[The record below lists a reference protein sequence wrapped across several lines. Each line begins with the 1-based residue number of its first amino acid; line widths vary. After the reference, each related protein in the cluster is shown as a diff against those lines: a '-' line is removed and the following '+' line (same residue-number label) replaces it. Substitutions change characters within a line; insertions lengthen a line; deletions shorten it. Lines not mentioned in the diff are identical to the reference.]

1 MRIMH
6 LADLHE
12 RESAYEELL
21 ASIEAIE
28 RYAIKIVI
36 DLITIAGDIFDGPIQ
51 NSDRAGFSRLL
62 DLIRRLADIAPV
74 AMIYGTPTHDTEGSL
89 EVFERITAKNPI
101 KILRPGIP
109 YMLTGGRD
117 RLIVP
122 NGGQGD
128 LLLFGVPE
136 PSKKW
141 LLAGAGA
148 IGKDESDQVIR
159 NALRNL
165 FLGLGGMRKEH
176 PDLPCVLLYH
186 GQVGGAQT
194 AKEFVF
200 EAGTGIAASKDDFA
214 AVGADYIALGD
225 IHLPQQIPSLPAY
238 YPGPLYPTSWG
249 ETGFEFGANIVEIE
263 DLRNDPVA
271 AESDA
276 LDPGK
281 SPFFCTVSR
290 IPFPHPVQTKL
301 LTTAADP
308 VPDTAS
314 GRVWVE
320 VVPETQDQERLL
332 DADELLARLL
342 GHGALPGSR
351 VTIRRVATETVRAAE
366 IVEKK
371 RHRDKVQ
378 VWADN
383 SSLPVSEGILAKADA
398 LELEAAAAGGPPSG
412 SAFRITR
419 LILRGAKGI
428 WKKSRKDEID
438 LDLEAMGPGVIAF
451 ASPNGAGKTTILENL
466 HVWASLLTRKGT
478 LQSHFRLRDSCRELY
493 LTDEATGTKYRA
505 RILINAA
512 VASGKTEYWLDRDTG
527 GGFEPMPGITGRLD
541 DYETVIAALFG
552 SLPLFLKSAFLT
564 QRPSPQSP
572 DLAEATKGERKSLFA
587 ELSGIGYFDGY
598 RAQAKAKADALET
611 DIRVLDATIS
621 AADGVDETI
630 AGLVQEIEVQ
640 EKAEAAAK
648 IILAQSEDRGKVL
661 LAEKEALE
669 LRVAKANRKATQA
682 EGIESEIADLMQAIE
697 EDRNTEALF
706 STAAEGRAAAEKDLA
721 DLKDLEA
728 KAARLREEKAVIDQ
742 ENLKAAKAY
751 RESVAEY
758 EATRKARQ
766 ATVDLARDT
775 KAKAERELAAARAR
789 VSAPIVDH
797 CPTCNQLL
805 PADTLALLKEG
816 RAKNEA
822 EVKTIEERIETL
834 TNGVQVA
841 ETVLAELK
849 APESSEPKPF
859 PGAAALAEVEADIA
873 SIDAA
878 ATQEILRKAGEA
890 DIRIDEAR
898 KRVKDKE
905 SRIETARAELA
916 KIIVTPEDIAAAKS
930 LEAKKVELESERS
943 VYADT
948 RDAIARAQTST
959 EAAKRSKAEAERR
972 AEKKV
977 EAQGSRAA
985 KAADLSEWRFLER
998 ADGPDGIPAL
1008 ELDAIAPSISAV
1020 ANKILAEAYGS
1031 RYEIEFRTTRI
1042 AGAGSKKKQVEDFE
1056 IFIKDQ
1062 EDGDEQEIATLSGG
1076 EGVWI
1081 KKAIYDAFSVIRAR
1095 NTGIKFQT
1103 VFLDEADGALDP
1115 DMRMK
1120 YLRML
1125 EAAHREAGRFQTILV
1140 THSVELQAMVS
1151 QIINVADLGPRKDVQ
1166 GVAA

>member
-1 MRIMH
+1 MRVMH
-6 LADLHE
+6 IADLHL
-12 RESAYEELL
+12 RESSYEEAK

-28 RYAIKIVI
+28 QEAAREHF
-36 DLITIAGDIFDGPIQ
+36 DLIALAGDTWDGPIQ
-51 NSDRAGFSRLL
+51 NSDRAGFGRLL

-89 EVFERITAKNPI
+89 EVFERITAKYSI
-101 KILRPGIP
+101 TILRPGKAYFLGEDATIYEP
-109 YMLTGGRD
+109 PFDSGRYP
-117 RLIVP
+117 RA
-122 NGGQGD
+122 
-128 LLLFGVPE
+128 LLFGVPE

-159 NALRNL
+159 TALRNL

-194 AKEFVF
+194 AKEFVI
-200 EAGTGIAASKDDFA
+200 EAGTGISASRDDFA

-225 IHLPQQIPSLPAY
+225 IHMPQQIGDLPAY

-249 ETGFEFGANIVEIE
+249 ETGFEFGANVVEIDYE
-263 DLRNDPVA
+263 DSNPVH
-271 AESDA
+271 
-276 LDPGK
+276 
-281 SPFFCTVSR
+281 VSR
-290 IPFPHPVQTKL
+290 LPFPHPVQTKL

-314 GRVWVE
+314 GRVWIE
-320 VVPETQDQERLL
+320 VLPETQEQERML

-366 IVEKK
+366 IMEKK

-383 SSLPVSEGILAKADA
+383 SSLPVSEEIRAKADA
-398 LELEAAAAGGPPSG
+398 LELEAAAAGGAPSG

-438 LDLEAMGPGVIAF
+438 LDLEALGEGVIAF

-466 HVWASLLTRKGT
+466 HVWPSLLTRKGT
-478 LQSHFRLRDSCRELY
+478 LQTHFRLRDSFRELY
-493 LTDEATGTKYRA
+493 LTDEATGDKYRA

-527 GGFEPMPGITGRLD
+527 TGFEPMPGITGRLD

-564 QRPSPQSP
+564 QRSSPQSP
-572 DLAEATKGERKSLFA
+572 DLAEATKGERKALFA
-587 ELSGIGYFDGY
+587 ELSGIGYFDLY
-598 RAQAKAKADALET
+598 RASAKAKADALET
-611 DIRVLDATIS
+611 EIRILDATIA
-621 AADGVDETI
+621 AADGVEESI
-630 AGLVQEIEVQ
+630 ADLVLEIEAQ
-640 EKAEAAAK
+640 GKAETDARHVLVK
-648 IILAQSEDRGKVL
+648 SEERGNVL
-661 LAEKEALE
+661 KAEKEVLE
-669 LRVAKANRKATQA
+669 LRVAEVNRKAEKTKQL
-682 EGIESEIADLMQAIE
+682 ETEIADLMKAIE

-706 STAAEGRAAAEKDLA
+706 STAAEGRGAAEKDLA
-721 DLKDLEA
+721 DLKDLET
-728 KAARLREEKAVIDQ
+728 KVQKLREEKAVVDQ

-751 RESVAEY
+751 REAVAIY
-758 EATRKARQ
+758 EAARKRAQ
-766 ATVDLARDT
+766 ESVNLAKDT
-775 KAKAERELAAARAR
+775 KAKAERDLASAQARL
-789 VSAPIVDH
+789 SAPIVDH

-805 PADTLALLKEG
+805 PEETRTALQEGRKKNEDEVQAIEARIKTLGDSVTTADTL
-816 RAKNEA
+816 
-822 EVKTIEERIETL
+822 
-834 TNGVQVA
+834 
-841 ETVLAELK
+841 LAALK
-849 APESSEPKPF
+849 APESAEPKPF
-859 PGAAALAEVEADIA
+859 PGTAELAEVEADKA
-873 SIDAA
+873 MIDAA
-878 ATQEILRKAGEA
+878 AAQEILRKAGEA
-890 DIRIDEAR
+890 EIRIEEAR
-898 KRVKDKE
+898 KRIKDKE
-905 SRIETARAELA
+905 SRINAATMELKESKPTMA
-916 KIIVTPEDIAAAKS
+916 DVES
-930 LEAKKVELESERS
+930 LPLLESKKVELEAERN
-943 VYADT
+943 VYADA
-948 RDAIARAQTST
+948 RDAIARAQTSA
-959 EAAKRSKAEAERR
+959 EAAKKAKEEAERR
-972 AEKKV
+972 AEKKIV
-977 EAQGSRAA
+977 AQVSRAA
-985 KAADLSEWRFLER
+985 KAADLNEWRFLER

-1020 ANKILAEAYGS
+1020 ANRILSEAYGS

-1056 IFIKDQ
+1056 IFIKDS

-1140 THSVELQAMVS
+1140 THSIELQAMVS
-1151 QIINVADLGPRKDVQ
+1151 QIINVADLGPRKEAQ